1 MTTRDAPDC
10 SDAAGGGGSGQHVT
24 RQAALAEDDC
34 VTFRMGAVYSRD
46 LARIERVARW
56 LAFAAMPLSFV
67 LLISWHPKPCLWL
80 AWLGALAGVSSSGLS
95 LAVCEIRL
103 GLWDVAIRPS
113 SIAQGARVITRA
125 DFRRLRVEGRGLLT
139 YVVIEGARRPWW
151 RPRRLTVRVHWYE
164 RPSELLAALQQ
175 WAAGP

>member
-1 MTTRDAPDC
+1 
-10 SDAAGGGGSGQHVT
+10 
-24 RQAALAEDDC
+24 
-34 VTFRMGAVYSRD
+34 
-46 LARIERVARW
+46 
-56 LAFAAMPLSFV
+56 
-67 LLISWHPKPCLWL
+67 
-80 AWLGALAGVSSSGLS
+80 VSSSGLS